1 MQLPW
6 RKKTELDIAID
17 DVLTRMRVVGPDDDE
32 YKKLVKYLGHLNKMR
47 DESRKSGK
55 VSKDTLAIVLGN
67 VGIVVAVLAYE
78 NSHVITTKALDF
90 ITKRP
95 R

>member
-6 RKKTELDIAID
+6 RKKSELDIVID

-55 VSKDTLAIVLGN
+55 VSKDTIAIVLGN

-78 NSHVITTKALDF
+78 NAHVVTTKALDF
-90 ITKRP
+90 IIKKR
-95 R
+95 